1 MMLERS
7 RQSHREGGSTPRRGT
22 GASTPF
28 HRPTPDRESPGKP
41 GVDKKVGSA
50 ICRPLPVP
58 ASGISPPDFHRLV
71 HQPPLRTRRRRTIPG
86 VEALPFGIRGQSLFD
101 ARFQPQGSTLQ
112 FSKQRR
118 AIDLEDPGGIAYGP
132 LPLDRLPDNP
142 LFDLLHP
149 AF

>member
-1 MMLERS
+1 MPAPCARERNIAS
-7 RQSHREGGSTPRRGT
+7 RLP
-22 GASTPF
+22 PF
-28 HRPTPDRESPGKP
+28 ETY
-41 GVDKKVGSA
+41 
-50 ICRPLPVP
+50 
-58 ASGISPPDFHRLV
+58 
-71 HQPPLRTRRRRTIPG
+71 QPPLRTRRRRTIPE
-86 VEALPFGIRGQSLFD
+86 VEVLPFGIRGQSLFD